1 MRLDGLEAADRIAC
15 RGSADRL
22 YGTHMTKTSHLC
34 TIAIVVLCMA
44 RTALAAD
51 RPAWPASLPVYD
63 HIVLVIEE
71 NKNFEQIVGGRFEAA
86 YLRRLAPE
94 GASFER
100 IVA

>member
-1 MRLDGLEAADRIAC
+1 SHCRAGIGMRLDGLEAADRIAC

-51 RPAWPASLPVYD
+51 RPAWPATLPVYD
-63 HIVLVIEE
+63 HIVIVIEE
-71 NKNFEQIVGGRFEAA
+71 NKNFEERRVGKECR
-86 YLRRLAPE
+86 LRMWT
-94 GASFER
+94 
-100 IVA
+100 